1 MQEIYRINCNCEIF
15 LYLLLLIA
23 VMDKWQNYSVFLI
36 LATMITLGV
45 SSISIHQSFAQIS
58 HSEADVTPVAAYII
72 MTKNNQGKDVF
83 QPQNTTIKE
92 GQEIMIL
99 NNLTKTQTFTNG
111 NGKGDSMDGKIFSID
126 IKPNSFAEYL
136 SNVSP
141 EDYPFYSKNDPTR
154 TGHLIVQSK

>member
-1 MQEIYRINCNCEIF
+1 
-15 LYLLLLIA
+15 
-23 VMDKWQNYSVFLI
+23 MDKWQNYSAFLI
-36 LATMITLGV
+36 LTIMITLGI
-45 SSISIHQSFAQIS
+45 SSINIYQSFAQSS
-58 HSEADVTPVAAYII
+58 HTEADVTPVAAYII

-111 NGKGDSMDGKIFSID
+111 NGKGDSMDGKIFSIN

-136 SNVSP
+136 STNVSP
-141 EDYPFYSKNDPTR
+141 GDHPFYSKNNPAM
-154 TGHLIVQSK
+154 TGHLIVQPK